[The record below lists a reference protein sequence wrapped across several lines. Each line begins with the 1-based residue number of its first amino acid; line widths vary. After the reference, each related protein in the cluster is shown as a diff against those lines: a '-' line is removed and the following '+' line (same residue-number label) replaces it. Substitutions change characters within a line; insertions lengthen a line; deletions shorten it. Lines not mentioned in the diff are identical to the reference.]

1 MKRMGVRVAQARAQ
15 RERAVRSDSLRNR
28 DAIIEAAAEC
38 LADNPTA
45 SLADIAQA
53 AGIGRVT
60 LYGHFSS
67 RSELLTAL
75 LNHTMERVESELATV
90 DLHRDTWAALDA
102 LASSSWKL
110 VYRLERL
117 RGVVELALPA
127 EQMHGSHDRPRE
139 RVVGL
144 LARGRAEGLFRI
156 DQSIEWQTAAYFALL
171 HGVASEIRASRL
183 TEREVRVALPQTL
196 RALLQTTR
204 DS

>member
-1 MKRMGVRVAQARAQ
+1 MAQARAQ

-28 DAIIEAAAEC
+28 DAILEAAAEC
-38 LADNPTA
+38 LADDPTA

-67 RSELLTAL
+67 RNELLTAL
-75 LNHTMERVESELATV
+75 LHHAMERVESELATV
-90 DLHRDTWAALDA
+90 DLQGDTWAALDA
-102 LASSSWKL
+102 LAASSWKL
-110 VYRLERL
+110 VYSLDRL

-139 RVVGL
+139 RVIEL
-144 LARGRAEGLFRI
+144 LTRGRSEGSFRS

-183 TEREVRVALPQTL
+183 IEREVRKALPQTL
-196 RALLQTTR
+196 RALLQAPH